1 MSTDPR
7 HFRRT
12 PRAVTVAAI
21 QMACDWD
28 IEGNIARAEQLV
40 RQAAARGAQVILLPE
55 LFETPYFCIE
65 QDARH
70 LGLARA
76 AAENRAVAHFAP
88 LARELGV
95 VLPISFFERAG
106 PAYFNSIA
114 ILDADGSNLG
124 VYRKSHIPN
133 GPGYQEKN
141 YFSPGDTGF
150 RVWNTRFAR
159 LGVGICWDQW
169 FPETAR
175 VMALMGAELFL
186 FPTAIGT
193 EPPPALPVNSREHW
207 QRTQQGHAAAN
218 LIPLLAANRYGLE
231 RSLQDPQ
238 GLYIRFYGSSFIAD
252 AMGAKVA
259 EAPEEGDAVLIHVFD
274 LEATAQLR
282 DNWFVFRD
290 RRPDLYQRL
299 VRSSLVQPAQQ
310 RQQLRGAASHL
321 RLDPRM
327 NRAGSPA
334 RGSRRQLLRL
344 AQEDFAAGIDLE
356 LHPLARGQLQQL
368 AYPLRDGHLPIDGYS
383 CWHGIHCRGPPRA
396 ECSTAPRAA
405 TVG

>member
-1 MSTDPR
+1 MSKDPE
-7 HFRRT
+7 HFSKR
-12 PRAVTVAAI
+12 PRPVTVAAL
-21 QMACDWD
+21 QMSCDWD
-28 IEGNIARAEQLV
+28 TPGNIARAEQLV
-40 RQAAARGAQVILLPE
+40 RKAAAQGAQVILLPE

-70 LGLARA
+70 LGLAHTVA
-76 AAENRAVAHFAP
+76 DDPAVRHFSAV
-88 LARELGV
+88 ARELGV

-159 LGVGICWDQW
+159 IGVGICWDQW

-175 VMALMGAELFL
+175 VMALLGAELFF
-186 FPTAIGT
+186 FPTAIGS
-193 EPPPALPVNSREHW
+193 EPPPAAPVNSREHW

-218 LIPLLAANRYGLE
+218 LTPLIASNRYGLE
-231 RSLQDPQ
+231 RSLQDPK

-259 EAPEEGDAVLIHVFD
+259 AAPEEGDAVLVHAFD
-274 LEATAQLR
+274 LEATRELR

-290 RRPDLYQRL
+290 RRPDLYGTL
-299 VRSSLVQPAQQ
+299 ASL
-310 RQQLRGAASHL
+310 
-321 RLDPRM
+321 
-327 NRAGSPA
+327 
-334 RGSRRQLLRL
+334 
-344 AQEDFAAGIDLE
+344 
-356 LHPLARGQLQQL
+356 
-368 AYPLRDGHLPIDGYS
+368 DG
-383 CWHGIHCRGPPRA
+383 R
-396 ECSTAPRAA
+396 
-405 TVG
+405 